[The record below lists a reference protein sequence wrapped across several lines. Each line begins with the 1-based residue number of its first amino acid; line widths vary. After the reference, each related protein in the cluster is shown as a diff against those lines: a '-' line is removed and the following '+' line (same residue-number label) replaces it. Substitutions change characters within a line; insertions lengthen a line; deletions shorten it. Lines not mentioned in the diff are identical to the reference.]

1 MRNCQ
6 RDLKIIL
13 RKLKIYNL
21 ARKLLF
27 LLPPEQS
34 QNISHFFLKLFSG
47 LYKSKQ
53 TRFSVKGLKIKN
65 RLGLAAGLDKNAR
78 LINEFDNIG
87 FGFVEVGT
95 ITPKPQYGNPKPRI
109 KRLISNESLLNSLG
123 FPNEGVATIKPRL
136 QKVRDDICLGVNIGP
151 NKDTVPQEIVNDYLF
166 CYREVFKYADFVT
179 MNISS
184 PNTPN
189 LRSLHNIENFKSVID
204 AILNE
209 RSKHQ
214 KQPKIFIKISPDEE
228 SKTYKDL
235 IETINDSAIDGVVI
249 SNTSDNQSLKES
261 LKVGHLPG
269 GISGKSLKNSANK
282 ILKEIKTIINQEKI
296 IVAVGGIFDV
306 DSYNE
311 KFELGADLVQM
322 YTGLI
327 YEGPN
332 LVKRIVKNDK
342 QISSNS

>member
-1 MRNCQ
+1 M
-6 RDLKIIL
+6 
-13 RKLKIYNL
+13 RKLKIYKL

-53 TRFSVKGLKIKN
+53 THLFVKGLRVKN

-95 ITPKPQYGNPKPRI
+95 VTPKAQYGNPKPRI
-109 KRLISNESLLNSLG
+109 KRLISHESLLNSLG
-123 FPNEGVATIKPRL
+123 FPNEGVRSIKSRL
-136 QKVRDDICLGVNIGP
+136 KKVSGDICLGVNIGP
-151 NKDTVPQEIVNDYLF
+151 NKDTVPEKVINDYLL
-166 CYREVFKYADFVT
+166 CYEEVFEYADFVT
-179 MNISS
+179 INISS

-189 LRSLHNIENFKSVID
+189 LRSLHSAENFKAVID
-204 AILNE
+204 AILSE
-209 RSKHQ
+209 RNRHQ
-214 KQPKIFIKISPDEE
+214 KKPKVFIKISPDEE
-228 SKTYKDL
+228 SKTYTNL
-235 IETINDSAIDGVVI
+235 IETINNSAIDGVII
-249 SNTSDNQSLKES
+249 SNTSNNQNLKKSLN
-261 LKVGHLPG
+261 VAHLPG
-269 GISGKSLKNSANK
+269 GISGKSLKNSSNK
-282 ILKEIKTIINQEKI
+282 ILKEIKTMINKEKI

-332 LVKRIVKNDK
+332 LVKRIVKNDN

>member
-1 MRNCQ
+1 M
-6 RDLKIIL
+6 
-13 RKLKIYNL
+13 RKLKIYKL

-53 TRFSVKGLKIKN
+53 THLFVKGLRVKN

-87 FGFVEVGT
+87 FGFIEVGT
-95 ITPKPQYGNPKPRI
+95 ITPKAQYGNPKPRI

-123 FPNEGVATIKPRL
+123 FPNEGVKAIKSRL
-136 QKVRDDICLGVNIGP
+136 KKVSEDICLGVNIGP
-151 NKDTVPQEIVNDYLF
+151 NKETAPEELVNDYLL
-166 CYREVFKYADFVT
+166 CYEQVFEYADFVT
-179 MNISS
+179 INISS

-189 LRSLHNIENFKSVID
+189 LRRLHNAENFKAVID
-204 AILNE
+204 AILSE
-209 RSKHQ
+209 RNRHQ
-214 KQPKIFIKISPDEE
+214 KKPKVFIKISPDEE
-228 SKTYKDL
+228 SKTYTNL
-235 IETINDSAIDGVVI
+235 IETINNSAIDGVII
-249 SNTSDNQSLKES
+249 SNTSNNQNLKKSLN
-261 LKVGHLPG
+261 VAHLPG
-269 GISGKSLKNSANK
+269 GISGKSLKNSSNK
-282 ILKEIKTIINQEKI
+282 ILKEIKTMINKEKI

>member
-1 MRNCQ
+1 M
-6 RDLKIIL
+6 
-13 RKLKIYNL
+13 RKLKIYKL

-34 QNISHFFLKLFSG
+34 QNISHLFLKLFSG

-53 TRFSVKGLKIKN
+53 THLFVKGLRVKN

-95 ITPKPQYGNPKPRI
+95 VTPKAQYGNPKPRI
-109 KRLISNESLLNSLG
+109 KRLISHESLLNSLG
-123 FPNEGVATIKPRL
+123 FPNEGVRSIKSRL
-136 QKVRDDICLGVNIGP
+136 KKVSGDICLGVNIGP
-151 NKDTVPQEIVNDYLF
+151 NKDTVPEEVINDYLL
-166 CYREVFKYADFVT
+166 CYEEVFEYADFVT
-179 MNISS
+179 INISS

-189 LRSLHNIENFKSVID
+189 LRSLHSAENFKAVID
-204 AILNE
+204 AILSE
-209 RSKHQ
+209 RNRHQ
-214 KQPKIFIKISPDEE
+214 KKPKVFIKISPDEE
-228 SKTYKDL
+228 SKTYTNL
-235 IETINDSAIDGVVI
+235 IETINNSAIDGVII
-249 SNTSDNQSLKES
+249 SNTSNNQNLKNSLN
-261 LKVGHLPG
+261 VAHLPG
-269 GISGKSLKNSANK
+269 GISGKSLKNSSNK
-282 ILKEIKTIINQEKI
+282 ILKEIKAMINKEKI

-322 YTGLI
+322 YTGFI

-332 LVKRIVKNDK
+332 LVKRIVKNDN

>member
-1 MRNCQ
+1 M
-6 RDLKIIL
+6 

-34 QNISHFFLKLFSG
+34 QNISHFFLNLFSG

-189 LRSLHNIENFKSVID
+189 LRSLHNIENFKTVID

-332 LVKRIVKNDK
+332 LVKRIIKNDN

>member
-1 MRNCQ
+1 M
-6 RDLKIIL
+6 
-13 RKLKIYNL
+13 RKLKIYKL

-53 TRFSVKGLKIKN
+53 THLFVKGLRVKN

-95 ITPKPQYGNPKPRI
+95 VTPKAQYGNPKPRI
-109 KRLISNESLLNSLG
+109 KRLISHESLLNSLG
-123 FPNEGVATIKPRL
+123 FPNEGVRSIKSRL
-136 QKVRDDICLGVNIGP
+136 KKVSGDICLGVNIGP
-151 NKDTVPQEIVNDYLF
+151 NKDTVPEKVINDYLL
-166 CYREVFKYADFVT
+166 CYEEVFEYADFVT
-179 MNISS
+179 INISS

-189 LRSLHNIENFKSVID
+189 LRSLHNAENFKAVID
-204 AILNE
+204 AILSE
-209 RSKHQ
+209 RNRHQ
-214 KQPKIFIKISPDEE
+214 KKPKVFIKISPDEE
-228 SKTYKDL
+228 SKTYTNL
-235 IETINDSAIDGVVI
+235 IETINNSAIDGVII
-249 SNTSDNQSLKES
+249 SNTSNNQNLKKSLN
-261 LKVGHLPG
+261 VAHLPG
-269 GISGKSLKNSANK
+269 GISGKSLKNSSNK
-282 ILKEIKTIINQEKI
+282 ILKEIKTMINKEKI

-332 LVKRIVKNDK
+332 LVKRIVKNDN

>member
-1 MRNCQ
+1 M
-6 RDLKIIL
+6 
-13 RKLKIYNL
+13 
-21 ARKLLF
+21 
-27 LLPPEQS
+27 
-34 QNISHFFLKLFSG
+34 
-47 LYKSKQ
+47 
-53 TRFSVKGLKIKN
+53 KGLKIKN

-109 KRLISNESLLNSLG
+109 KRLISHESLLNSLG

-249 SNTSDNQSLKES
+249 SNTSDNQNLKES

-332 LVKRIVKNDK
+332 LVKRIVKNDN

>member
-1 MRNCQ
+1 M
-6 RDLKIIL
+6 
-13 RKLKIYNL
+13 
-21 ARKLLF
+21 
-27 LLPPEQS
+27 
-34 QNISHFFLKLFSG
+34 
-47 LYKSKQ
+47 
-53 TRFSVKGLKIKN
+53 KGLRVKN

-95 ITPKPQYGNPKPRI
+95 VTPKAQYGNPKPRI
-109 KRLISNESLLNSLG
+109 KRLISHESLLNSLG

-151 NKDTVPQEIVNDYLF
+151 NKDTVSQEIVNDYLF

-332 LVKRIVKNDK
+332 LVKRIVKNDN

>member
-1 MRNCQ
+1 M
-6 RDLKIIL
+6 
-13 RKLKIYNL
+13 
-21 ARKLLF
+21 
-27 LLPPEQS
+27 
-34 QNISHFFLKLFSG
+34 
-47 LYKSKQ
+47 
-53 TRFSVKGLKIKN
+53 KGLRVKN

-95 ITPKPQYGNPKPRI
+95 ITPKAQYGNPKPRI
-109 KRLISNESLLNSLG
+109 KRLISHESLLNSLG
-123 FPNEGVATIKPRL
+123 FPNEGVRSIKSRL
-136 QKVRDDICLGVNIGP
+136 KKVSGDICLGVNIGP
-151 NKDTVPQEIVNDYLF
+151 NKDTVPEEVINDYLL
-166 CYREVFKYADFVT
+166 CYEEVFEYADFVT
-179 MNISS
+179 INISS

-189 LRSLHNIENFKSVID
+189 LRSLHNAENFKAVID

-209 RSKHQ
+209 RNRHQ
-214 KQPKIFIKISPDEE
+214 KKPKVFIKISPDEE
-228 SKTYKDL
+228 SKTYINL
-235 IETINDSAIDGVVI
+235 IETINNSAIDGVII
-249 SNTSDNQSLKES
+249 SNTSNNKNLKKSLN
-261 LKVGHLPG
+261 VAHLPG
-269 GISGKSLKNSANK
+269 GISGKSLKNSSNK
-282 ILKEIKTIINQEKI
+282 ILKEIKTMINKEKI

>member
-1 MRNCQ
+1 M
-6 RDLKIIL
+6 
-13 RKLKIYNL
+13 RKLKIYKL

-53 TRFSVKGLKIKN
+53 THLFVKGLRVKN

-95 ITPKPQYGNPKPRI
+95 VTPKAQYGNPKPRI
-109 KRLISNESLLNSLG
+109 KRLISHESLLNSLG
-123 FPNEGVATIKPRL
+123 FPNEGVRSIKSRL
-136 QKVRDDICLGVNIGP
+136 KKVSGDICLGVNIGP
-151 NKDTVPQEIVNDYLF
+151 NKDTLPEEVINDYLL
-166 CYREVFKYADFVT
+166 CYEEVFEYADFVT
-179 MNISS
+179 INISS

-189 LRSLHNIENFKSVID
+189 LRSLHNAENFKAVID

-209 RSKHQ
+209 RNRHQ
-214 KQPKIFIKISPDEE
+214 KKPKVFIKISPDEE
-228 SKTYKDL
+228 SKTYTNL
-235 IETINDSAIDGVVI
+235 IETVNNSAIDGVII
-249 SNTSDNQSLKES
+249 SNTSNNQNLKKSLN
-261 LKVGHLPG
+261 VAHLPG
-269 GISGKSLKNSANK
+269 GISGKSLKNSSNK
-282 ILKEIKTIINQEKI
+282 ILKEIKTMINKEKI

>member
-1 MRNCQ
+1 M
-6 RDLKIIL
+6 
-13 RKLKIYNL
+13 RKLKIYKL

-53 TRFSVKGLKIKN
+53 THLFVKGLRVKN

-95 ITPKPQYGNPKPRI
+95 ITPKAQYGNPKPRI
-109 KRLISNESLLNSLG
+109 KRLISHESLLNSLG
-123 FPNEGVATIKPRL
+123 FPNEGVRSIKSRL
-136 QKVRDDICLGVNIGP
+136 KKVSGDICLGVNIGP
-151 NKDTVPQEIVNDYLF
+151 NKDTVPEEVINDYLL
-166 CYREVFKYADFVT
+166 CYEEVFEYADFVT
-179 MNISS
+179 INISS

-189 LRSLHNIENFKSVID
+189 LRSLHNAENFKAVID
-204 AILNE
+204 AILSE
-209 RSKHQ
+209 RNRHQ
-214 KQPKIFIKISPDEE
+214 KKPKVFIKISPDEE
-228 SKTYKDL
+228 SKTYTNL
-235 IETINDSAIDGVVI
+235 IETINNSAIDGVII
-249 SNTSDNQSLKES
+249 SNTSNNQNLKKSLN
-261 LKVGHLPG
+261 VAHLPG
-269 GISGKSLKNSANK
+269 GISGKSLKNSSNK
-282 ILKEIKTIINQEKI
+282 ILKEIKTMINKEKI

-332 LVKRIVKNDK
+332 LVKRIVKNDN

>member
-1 MRNCQ
+1 M
-6 RDLKIIL
+6 
-13 RKLKIYNL
+13 RKLKIYKL

-53 TRFSVKGLKIKN
+53 THLFVKGLRVKN

-95 ITPKPQYGNPKPRI
+95 VTPKAQYGNPKPRI
-109 KRLISNESLLNSLG
+109 KRLISHESLLNSLG
-123 FPNEGVATIKPRL
+123 FPNEGVRSIKSRL
-136 QKVRDDICLGVNIGP
+136 KKVSGDICLGVNIGP
-151 NKDTVPQEIVNDYLF
+151 NKDTIPEEVINDYLL
-166 CYREVFKYADFVT
+166 CYEEVFEYADFVT
-179 MNISS
+179 INISS

-189 LRSLHNIENFKSVID
+189 LRSLHKVEKFKAVID
-204 AILNE
+204 AILSE
-209 RSKHQ
+209 RNRHQ
-214 KQPKIFIKISPDEE
+214 KKPKVFIKISPDEE
-228 SKTYKDL
+228 SKTYTNL
-235 IETINDSAIDGVVI
+235 IETINNSAIDGVII
-249 SNTSDNQSLKES
+249 SNTSNNQNLKKSLN
-261 LKVGHLPG
+261 VAHLPG
-269 GISGKSLKNSANK
+269 GISGKSLKNSSNK
-282 ILKEIKTIINQEKI
+282 ILKEIKTMINKEKI

-322 YTGLI
+322 YTGFI

-332 LVKRIVKNDK
+332 LVKRIVKNDN

>member
-1 MRNCQ
+1 
-6 RDLKIIL
+6 L
-13 RKLKIYNL
+13 RKLKIYKL

-53 TRFSVKGLKIKN
+53 THLFVKGLRVKN

-95 ITPKPQYGNPKPRI
+95 ITPKAQYGNPKPRI
-109 KRLISNESLLNSLG
+109 KRLISHESLLNSLG
-123 FPNEGVATIKPRL
+123 FPNEGVRSIKSRL
-136 QKVRDDICLGVNIGP
+136 KKVSGDICLGVNIGP
-151 NKDTVPQEIVNDYLF
+151 NKDTLPEEVINDYLL
-166 CYREVFKYADFVT
+166 CYEEVFEYADFVT
-179 MNISS
+179 INISS

-189 LRSLHNIENFKSVID
+189 LRSLHNAENFKAVID

-209 RSKHQ
+209 RNRHQ
-214 KQPKIFIKISPDEE
+214 KKPKVFIKISPDEE
-228 SKTYKDL
+228 SKTYTNL
-235 IETINDSAIDGVVI
+235 IETINNSAIDGVII
-249 SNTSDNQSLKES
+249 SNTSNNQNLKKSLN
-261 LKVGHLPG
+261 VAHLPG
-269 GISGKSLKNSANK
+269 GISGKSLKNSSNK
-282 ILKEIKTIINQEKI
+282 ILKEIKTMINKEKI

>member
-1 MRNCQ
+1 M
-6 RDLKIIL
+6 
-13 RKLKIYNL
+13 RKLKIHKL

-53 TRFSVKGLKIKN
+53 THLFVKGLRVKN

-95 ITPKPQYGNPKPRI
+95 VTPKAQYGNPKPRI
-109 KRLISNESLLNSLG
+109 KRLISHESLLNSLG
-123 FPNEGVATIKPRL
+123 FPNEGVRSIKSRL
-136 QKVRDDICLGVNIGP
+136 KKVSGDICLGVNIGP
-151 NKDTVPQEIVNDYLF
+151 NKDTVPEEVINDYLL
-166 CYREVFKYADFVT
+166 CYEEVFEYADFVT
-179 MNISS
+179 INISS

-189 LRSLHNIENFKSVID
+189 LRSLHNAENFKAVID
-204 AILNE
+204 AILSE
-209 RSKHQ
+209 RNRHQ
-214 KQPKIFIKISPDEE
+214 KKPKVFIKISPDEE
-228 SKTYKDL
+228 SKTYTNL
-235 IETINDSAIDGVVI
+235 IETINNSAIDGVII
-249 SNTSDNQSLKES
+249 SNTSNNQNLKKSLN
-261 LKVGHLPG
+261 VAHLPG
-269 GISGKSLKNSANK
+269 GISGKSLKNSSNK
-282 ILKEIKTIINQEKI
+282 ILKEIKTMINKEKI

-332 LVKRIVKNDK
+332 LVKRIIKNDN

>member
-1 MRNCQ
+1 M
-6 RDLKIIL
+6 
-13 RKLKIYNL
+13 RKLKIYKL

-27 LLPPEQS
+27 LFPPEQS
-34 QNISHFFLKLFSG
+34 QNISHFFLKLFSV

-53 TRFSVKGLKIKN
+53 THLYVKGLRVKN

-95 ITPKPQYGNPKPRI
+95 VTPKAQYGNPKPRI
-109 KRLISNESLLNSLG
+109 KRLISHESLLNSLG
-123 FPNEGVATIKPRL
+123 FPNEGVRSIKSRL
-136 QKVRDDICLGVNIGP
+136 KKVSGDICLGVNIGP
-151 NKDTVPQEIVNDYLF
+151 NKDTVPEEVINDYLL
-166 CYREVFKYADFVT
+166 CYEEVFEYADFVT
-179 MNISS
+179 INISS

-189 LRSLHNIENFKSVID
+189 LRSLHNAENFKAVID
-204 AILNE
+204 AILSE
-209 RSKHQ
+209 RNRHQ
-214 KQPKIFIKISPDEE
+214 KKPKVFIKISPDEE
-228 SKTYKDL
+228 SKTYTNL
-235 IETINDSAIDGVVI
+235 IETINNSAIDGVII
-249 SNTSDNQSLKES
+249 SNTSNNQNLKKSLN
-261 LKVGHLPG
+261 VAHLPG
-269 GISGKSLKNSANK
+269 GISGKSLKNSSNK
-282 ILKEIKTIINQEKI
+282 ILKEIKTMINKEKI

-332 LVKRIVKNDK
+332 LVKRIIKNDN

>member
-1 MRNCQ
+1 M
-6 RDLKIIL
+6 
-13 RKLKIYNL
+13 
-21 ARKLLF
+21 
-27 LLPPEQS
+27 
-34 QNISHFFLKLFSG
+34 
-47 LYKSKQ
+47 
-53 TRFSVKGLKIKN
+53 KGLRVKN

-95 ITPKPQYGNPKPRI
+95 ITPKAQYGNPKPRI
-109 KRLISNESLLNSLG
+109 KRLISHESLLNSLG
-123 FPNEGVATIKPRL
+123 FPNEGVRSIKARL
-136 QKVRDDICLGVNIGP
+136 KKVSGDICLGVNIGP
-151 NKDTVPQEIVNDYLF
+151 NKDTVPEEVINDYLL
-166 CYREVFKYADFVT
+166 CYEEVFEYADFVT
-179 MNISS
+179 INISS

-189 LRSLHNIENFKSVID
+189 LRSLHNAENFKAVID
-204 AILNE
+204 AILSE
-209 RSKHQ
+209 RNRHQ
-214 KQPKIFIKISPDEE
+214 KKPKVFIKISPDEE
-228 SKTYKDL
+228 SKTYTNL
-235 IETINDSAIDGVVI
+235 IETINNREIDGVII
-249 SNTSDNQSLKES
+249 SNTSNSQNLKES

-269 GISGKSLKNSANK
+269 GISGKSLKNSSNK
-282 ILKEIKTIINQEKI
+282 ILKEIKTMINEEKI

>member
-1 MRNCQ
+1 M
-6 RDLKIIL
+6 
-13 RKLKIYNL
+13 RKLKIYKL

-53 TRFSVKGLKIKN
+53 THLFVKGLRVKN

-95 ITPKPQYGNPKPRI
+95 VTPKAQYGNPKPRI
-109 KRLISNESLLNSLG
+109 KRLISHESLLNSLG
-123 FPNEGVATIKPRL
+123 FPNEGVRSIKSRL
-136 QKVRDDICLGVNIGP
+136 KKVNGDICLGVNIGP
-151 NKDTVPQEIVNDYLF
+151 NKDTVPEEVINDYLL
-166 CYREVFKYADFVT
+166 CYEEVFEYADFVT
-179 MNISS
+179 INISS

-189 LRSLHNIENFKSVID
+189 LRSLHNAENFKAVID
-204 AILNE
+204 AILSE
-209 RSKHQ
+209 RNRHQ
-214 KQPKIFIKISPDEE
+214 KKPKVFIKISPDEE
-228 SKTYKDL
+228 SKTYTNL
-235 IETINDSAIDGVVI
+235 IETINNSAIDGVII
-249 SNTSDNQSLKES
+249 SNTSNNQNLKKSLN
-261 LKVGHLPG
+261 VAHLPG
-269 GISGKSLKNSANK
+269 GISGKSLKNSSNK
-282 ILKEIKTIINQEKI
+282 ILKEIKTMINKEKI

-332 LVKRIVKNDK
+332 LVKRIVKNDN

>member
-1 MRNCQ
+1 
-6 RDLKIIL
+6 L
-13 RKLKIYNL
+13 RKLKIYKL

-53 TRFSVKGLKIKN
+53 THLFVKGLRVKN

-95 ITPKPQYGNPKPRI
+95 VTPKAQYGNPKPRI
-109 KRLISNESLLNSLG
+109 KRLISHESLLNSLG
-123 FPNEGVATIKPRL
+123 FPNEGVRSIKSRL
-136 QKVRDDICLGVNIGP
+136 KKVSDDICLGVNIGP
-151 NKDTVPQEIVNDYLF
+151 NKDTAPEEVINDYLL
-166 CYREVFKYADFVT
+166 CYEEVFEYADFVT
-179 MNISS
+179 INISS

-189 LRSLHNIENFKSVID
+189 LRSLHNAENFKAVID
-204 AILNE
+204 AILSE
-209 RSKHQ
+209 RNRHQ
-214 KQPKIFIKISPDEE
+214 KKPKVFIKISPDEE
-228 SKTYKDL
+228 SKTYTNL
-235 IETINDSAIDGVVI
+235 IETINNSAIDGVII
-249 SNTSDNQSLKES
+249 SNTSNNQNLKKSLN
-261 LKVGHLPG
+261 VAHLPG
-269 GISGKSLKNSANK
+269 GISGKSLKNYSNK
-282 ILKEIKTIINQEKI
+282 ILKEIRTMINKEKI

>member
-1 MRNCQ
+1 M
-6 RDLKIIL
+6 
-13 RKLKIYNL
+13 RKLKIYKL

-53 TRFSVKGLKIKN
+53 THLFVKGLRVKN

-95 ITPKPQYGNPKPRI
+95 ITPKAQYGNPKPRI
-109 KRLISNESLLNSLG
+109 KRLISHESLLNSLG
-123 FPNEGVATIKPRL
+123 FPNEGVRSIKSRL
-136 QKVRDDICLGVNIGP
+136 KKVSGDICLGVNIGP
-151 NKDTVPQEIVNDYLF
+151 NKDTVPEEVINDYLL
-166 CYREVFKYADFVT
+166 CYEEVFEYADFVT
-179 MNISS
+179 INISS

-189 LRSLHNIENFKSVID
+189 LRSLHNAENFKAVIE
-204 AILNE
+204 AILSE
-209 RSKHQ
+209 RNRHQ
-214 KQPKIFIKISPDEE
+214 KKPKVFIKISPDEE
-228 SKTYKDL
+228 SKTYTNL
-235 IETINDSAIDGVVI
+235 IETINNSAIDGVII
-249 SNTSDNQSLKES
+249 SNTSNNQNLKKSLN
-261 LKVGHLPG
+261 VAHLPG
-269 GISGKSLKNSANK
+269 GISGKSLKNSSNK
-282 ILKEIKTIINQEKI
+282 ILKEIKTMINKEKI

>member
-1 MRNCQ
+1 M
-6 RDLKIIL
+6 
-13 RKLKIYNL
+13 RKLKIYKL

-53 TRFSVKGLKIKN
+53 THLFVKGLRVKN

-95 ITPKPQYGNPKPRI
+95 VTPKAQYGNPKPRI
-109 KRLISNESLLNSLG
+109 KRLISHESLLNSLG
-123 FPNEGVATIKPRL
+123 FPNEGVRSIKSRL
-136 QKVRDDICLGVNIGP
+136 KKISGDICLGVNIGP
-151 NKDTVPQEIVNDYLF
+151 NKDTVPEEVINDYLL
-166 CYREVFKYADFVT
+166 CYEEVFEYADFVT
-179 MNISS
+179 INISS

-189 LRSLHNIENFKSVID
+189 LRSLHNAENFKAVID
-204 AILNE
+204 AILSE
-209 RSKHQ
+209 RNRHQ
-214 KQPKIFIKISPDEE
+214 KKPKVFIKISPDEE
-228 SKTYKDL
+228 SKTYTNL
-235 IETINDSAIDGVVI
+235 IETINNSAIDGVII
-249 SNTSDNQSLKES
+249 SNTSNNQNLKKSLN
-261 LKVGHLPG
+261 VAHLPG
-269 GISGKSLKNSANK
+269 GISGKSLKNSSNK
-282 ILKEIKTIINQEKI
+282 ILKEIKTMINKEKI

>member
-1 MRNCQ
+1 M
-6 RDLKIIL
+6 
-13 RKLKIYNL
+13 RKLKIYKL

-27 LLPPEQS
+27 LLRPEQS

-109 KRLISNESLLNSLG
+109 KRLISHESLLNSLG

-235 IETINDSAIDGVVI
+235 IDTINDSAIDGVVI
-249 SNTSDNQSLKES
+249 SNTSDNQNLKES

-332 LVKRIVKNDK
+332 LVKRIVKNDN

>member
-1 MRNCQ
+1 M
-6 RDLKIIL
+6 
-13 RKLKIYNL
+13 
-21 ARKLLF
+21 
-27 LLPPEQS
+27 
-34 QNISHFFLKLFSG
+34 
-47 LYKSKQ
+47 
-53 TRFSVKGLKIKN
+53 KGLRVKN

-95 ITPKPQYGNPKPRI
+95 ITPKAQYGNPKPRI
-109 KRLISNESLLNSLG
+109 KRLISHESLLNSLG
-123 FPNEGVATIKPRL
+123 FPNEGVRSIKARL
-136 QKVRDDICLGVNIGP
+136 KKVSGDICLGVNIGP
-151 NKDTVPQEIVNDYLF
+151 NKDTVPEEVINDYLL
-166 CYREVFKYADFVT
+166 CYEEVFEYADFVT
-179 MNISS
+179 INISS

-189 LRSLHNIENFKSVID
+189 LRSLHNAENFKAVID
-204 AILNE
+204 AILSE
-209 RSKHQ
+209 RNRHQ
-214 KQPKIFIKISPDEE
+214 KKPKVFIKISPDEE
-228 SKTYKDL
+228 SKTYTNL
-235 IETINDSAIDGVVI
+235 IETINNSAIDGVII
-249 SNTSDNQSLKES
+249 SNTSNNQNLKKSLN
-261 LKVGHLPG
+261 VAHLPG
-269 GISGKSLKNSANK
+269 GISGKSLKNSSNK
-282 ILKEIKTIINQEKI
+282 ILKEIKTMINKEKI

>member
-1 MRNCQ
+1 M
-6 RDLKIIL
+6 
-13 RKLKIYNL
+13 RKLKIYKL

-53 TRFSVKGLKIKN
+53 THLFVKGLRVKN

-95 ITPKPQYGNPKPRI
+95 VTPKAQYGNPKPRI
-109 KRLISNESLLNSLG
+109 KRLISHESLLNSLG
-123 FPNEGVATIKPRL
+123 FPNEGVRSIKSRL
-136 QKVRDDICLGVNIGP
+136 KKVSGDICLGVNIGP
-151 NKDTVPQEIVNDYLF
+151 NKDTVPEEVINDYLL
-166 CYREVFKYADFVT
+166 CYEEVFEYADFVT
-179 MNISS
+179 INISS

-189 LRSLHNIENFKSVID
+189 LRSLHNAENFKAVID
-204 AILNE
+204 AILSE
-209 RSKHQ
+209 RNRHQ
-214 KQPKIFIKISPDEE
+214 KKPKVFIKISPDEE
-228 SKTYKDL
+228 SKTYTNL
-235 IETINDSAIDGVVI
+235 IETINNSAIDGVII
-249 SNTSDNQSLKES
+249 SNTSNNQNLKKSLN
-261 LKVGHLPG
+261 VAHLPG
-269 GISGKSLKNSANK
+269 GISGKSLKNSSNK
-282 ILKEIKTIINQEKI
+282 ILKEIKTMINKEKI

-332 LVKRIVKNDK
+332 LVKRIIKNDN

>member
-1 MRNCQ
+1 M
-6 RDLKIIL
+6 
-13 RKLKIYNL
+13 RKLKIYKL

-34 QNISHFFLKLFSG
+34 QNISHLFLKLFSG

-53 TRFSVKGLKIKN
+53 THLFVKGLRVKN

-95 ITPKPQYGNPKPRI
+95 ITPKAQYGNPKPRI
-109 KRLISNESLLNSLG
+109 KRLISHESLLNSLG
-123 FPNEGVATIKPRL
+123 FPNEGVRSIKSRL
-136 QKVRDDICLGVNIGP
+136 KKVSGDICLGVNIGP
-151 NKDTVPQEIVNDYLF
+151 NKDTLPEEVINDYLL
-166 CYREVFKYADFVT
+166 CYEEVFEYADFVT
-179 MNISS
+179 INISS

-189 LRSLHNIENFKSVID
+189 LRSLHNAENFKAVID
-204 AILNE
+204 AILSE
-209 RSKHQ
+209 RNRHQ
-214 KQPKIFIKISPDEE
+214 KKPKVFIKISPDEE
-228 SKTYKDL
+228 SKTYTNL
-235 IETINDSAIDGVVI
+235 IETINNSAIDGVII
-249 SNTSDNQSLKES
+249 SNTSNNQNLKKSLN
-261 LKVGHLPG
+261 VAHLPG
-269 GISGKSLKNSANK
+269 GISGKSLKNSSNK
-282 ILKEIKTIINQEKI
+282 ILKEIKTMINKEKI

>member
-1 MRNCQ
+1 M
-6 RDLKIIL
+6 
-13 RKLKIYNL
+13 RKLKIYKL

-53 TRFSVKGLKIKN
+53 THLFVKGLRVKN

-95 ITPKPQYGNPKPRI
+95 ITPKAQYGNPKPRI
-109 KRLISNESLLNSLG
+109 KRLISHESLLNSLG
-123 FPNEGVATIKPRL
+123 FPNQGVRSIKSRL
-136 QKVRDDICLGVNIGP
+136 KKVSGDICLGVNIGP
-151 NKDTVPQEIVNDYLF
+151 NKDTVPEEVINDYLL
-166 CYREVFKYADFVT
+166 CYEEVFEYADFVT
-179 MNISS
+179 INISS

-189 LRSLHNIENFKSVID
+189 LRSLHNAENFKAVID

-209 RSKHQ
+209 RNRHQ
-214 KQPKIFIKISPDEE
+214 KKPKVFIKISPDEE
-228 SKTYKDL
+228 SKTYTNL
-235 IETINDSAIDGVVI
+235 IETINNSAIDGVII
-249 SNTSDNQSLKES
+249 SNTSNNQNLKKSLN
-261 LKVGHLPG
+261 VAHLPG
-269 GISGKSLKNSANK
+269 GISGKSLKNSSNK
-282 ILKEIKTIINQEKI
+282 ILKEIKTMINKEKI

>member
-1 MRNCQ
+1 M
-6 RDLKIIL
+6 
-13 RKLKIYNL
+13 RKLKIYKL

-53 TRFSVKGLKIKN
+53 THLFVKGLRVKN

-95 ITPKPQYGNPKPRI
+95 VTPKAQYGNPKPRI
-109 KRLISNESLLNSLG
+109 KRLISHESLLNSLG
-123 FPNEGVATIKPRL
+123 FPNEGVRSIKSRL
-136 QKVRDDICLGVNIGP
+136 KKVSDDICLGVNIGP
-151 NKDTVPQEIVNDYLF
+151 NKDTAPEEVINDYLL
-166 CYREVFKYADFVT
+166 CYEEVFEYADFVT
-179 MNISS
+179 INISS

-189 LRSLHNIENFKSVID
+189 LRSLHNAENFKAVID

-209 RSKHQ
+209 RNRHQ
-214 KQPKIFIKISPDEE
+214 KKPKVFIKISPDEE
-228 SKTYKDL
+228 SKTYTNL
-235 IETINDSAIDGVVI
+235 IETINNSAIDGVII
-249 SNTSDNQSLKES
+249 SNTSNNQNLKKSLN
-261 LKVGHLPG
+261 VAHLPG
-269 GISGKSLKNSANK
+269 GISGKSLKNSSNK
-282 ILKEIKTIINQEKI
+282 ILKEIRTMINKEKI

>member
-1 MRNCQ
+1 M
-6 RDLKIIL
+6 
-13 RKLKIYNL
+13 
-21 ARKLLF
+21 
-27 LLPPEQS
+27 
-34 QNISHFFLKLFSG
+34 
-47 LYKSKQ
+47 
-53 TRFSVKGLKIKN
+53 KGLRVKN

-87 FGFVEVGT
+87 FGFIEVGT
-95 ITPKPQYGNPKPRI
+95 ITPKAQYGNPKPRI

-123 FPNEGVATIKPRL
+123 FPNEGVKAIKSRL
-136 QKVRDDICLGVNIGP
+136 KKVSEDICLGVNIGP
-151 NKDTVPQEIVNDYLF
+151 NKETAPEELVNDYLL
-166 CYREVFKYADFVT
+166 CYKEVFEYADFVT
-179 MNISS
+179 LNISS

-189 LRSLHNIENFKSVID
+189 LRSLHNIENFKAVIN
-204 AILNE
+204 AILSE
-209 RSKHQ
+209 RNKHQ
-214 KQPKIFIKISPDEE
+214 KKPKVFIKISPDEQ
-228 SKTYKDL
+228 SNIYKDL
-235 IETINDSAIDGVVI
+235 IETINNSEIDGVII
-249 SNTSDNQSLKES
+249 SNTSNSQNLKES
-261 LKVGHLPG
+261 LNVGHLPG
-269 GISGKSLKNSANK
+269 GISGKSLKNSSNK
-282 ILKEIKTIINQEKI
+282 ILKEIKTMINEEKI

>member
-1 MRNCQ
+1 M
-6 RDLKIIL
+6 
-13 RKLKIYNL
+13 RKLKIYKL

-53 TRFSVKGLKIKN
+53 THLFVKGLRVKN
-65 RLGLAAGLDKNAR
+65 RLGLAAGLDKNGR

-95 ITPKPQYGNPKPRI
+95 VTPKAQYGNPKPRI
-109 KRLISNESLLNSLG
+109 KRLISHESLLNSLG
-123 FPNEGVATIKPRL
+123 FPNEGVRSIKSRI
-136 QKVRDDICLGVNIGP
+136 KKASGDICLGVNIGP
-151 NKDTVPQEIVNDYLF
+151 NKDTVPEEVINDYLL
-166 CYREVFKYADFVT
+166 CYEEVFEYADFVT
-179 MNISS
+179 INISS

-189 LRSLHNIENFKSVID
+189 LRSLHNAENFKAVID
-204 AILNE
+204 AILSE
-209 RSKHQ
+209 RNRHQ
-214 KQPKIFIKISPDEE
+214 KKPKVFIKFSPDEE
-228 SKTYKDL
+228 SKTYINL
-235 IETINDSAIDGVVI
+235 IEIINNSEIDGVII
-249 SNTSDNQSLKES
+249 SNTSNNQNLKKSLN
-261 LKVGHLPG
+261 VAHLPG
-269 GISGKSLKNSANK
+269 GISGKSLKNSSNK
-282 ILKEIKTIINQEKI
+282 ILKEIKAMINKEKI

-332 LVKRIVKNDK
+332 LVKRLIKNDK
-342 QISSNS
+342 QIFSNS

>member
-1 MRNCQ
+1 M
-6 RDLKIIL
+6 

-109 KRLISNESLLNSLG
+109 KRLISHESLLNSLG

-151 NKDTVPQEIVNDYLF
+151 NKDTIPQEIVNDYLF

-249 SNTSDNQSLKES
+249 SNTSDNQNLKES

-332 LVKRIVKNDK
+332 LVKRIVKNDN

>member
-1 MRNCQ
+1 M
-6 RDLKIIL
+6 
-13 RKLKIYNL
+13 RKLKIYKL

-53 TRFSVKGLKIKN
+53 THLFVKGLRVKN

-95 ITPKPQYGNPKPRI
+95 ITPKAQYGNPKPRI
-109 KRLISNESLLNSLG
+109 KRLISHESLLNSLG
-123 FPNEGVATIKPRL
+123 FPNEGVRSIKSRL
-136 QKVRDDICLGVNIGP
+136 KKVSGDICLGVNIGP
-151 NKDTVPQEIVNDYLF
+151 NKDTVPEEVINDYLL
-166 CYREVFKYADFVT
+166 CYEEVFEYADFVT
-179 MNISS
+179 INISS

-189 LRSLHNIENFKSVID
+189 LRSLHNAKNFKAVID
-204 AILNE
+204 VILSE
-209 RSKHQ
+209 RNRHQ
-214 KQPKIFIKISPDEE
+214 KKPKVLIKISPDEE
-228 SKTYKDL
+228 SKTYTNL
-235 IETINDSAIDGVVI
+235 IETINNSAIDGVII
-249 SNTSDNQSLKES
+249 SNTSNNKNLKKSLN
-261 LKVGHLPG
+261 VAHLPG
-269 GISGKSLKNSANK
+269 GISGKSLKNSSNK
-282 ILKEIKTIINQEKI
+282 ILEEIKTMINKEKI

>member
-1 MRNCQ
+1 M
-6 RDLKIIL
+6 
-13 RKLKIYNL
+13 RKLKIYKL

-53 TRFSVKGLKIKN
+53 THLFVKGLRVKN

-95 ITPKPQYGNPKPRI
+95 VTPKAQYGNPKPRI
-109 KRLISNESLLNSLG
+109 KRLISHESLLNSLG
-123 FPNEGVATIKPRL
+123 FPNEGVRSIKSRL
-136 QKVRDDICLGVNIGP
+136 KKVSGDICLGVNIGP
-151 NKDTVPQEIVNDYLF
+151 NKDTVPEEVINDYLL
-166 CYREVFKYADFVT
+166 CYEEVFEYADFVT
-179 MNISS
+179 INISS

-189 LRSLHNIENFKSVID
+189 LRSLHKVEKFKAVID
-204 AILNE
+204 AILSE
-209 RSKHQ
+209 RNRHQ
-214 KQPKIFIKISPDEE
+214 KKPKVFIKISPDEE
-228 SKTYKDL
+228 SKTYTNL
-235 IETINDSAIDGVVI
+235 IETINNSAIDGVII
-249 SNTSDNQSLKES
+249 SNTSNNQNLKKSLN
-261 LKVGHLPG
+261 VAHLPG
-269 GISGKSLKNSANK
+269 GISGKSLKNSSNK
-282 ILKEIKTIINQEKI
+282 ILKEIKTMINKEKI

>member
-1 MRNCQ
+1 M
-6 RDLKIIL
+6 
-13 RKLKIYNL
+13 RKLKIYKL

-34 QNISHFFLKLFSG
+34 QNISHLFLKLFSG

-53 TRFSVKGLKIKN
+53 THLFVKGLRVKN

-95 ITPKPQYGNPKPRI
+95 VTPKAQYGNPKPRI
-109 KRLISNESLLNSLG
+109 KRLISHESLLNSLG
-123 FPNEGVATIKPRL
+123 FPNEGVRSIKSRL
-136 QKVRDDICLGVNIGP
+136 KKVSGDICLGVNIGP
-151 NKDTVPQEIVNDYLF
+151 NKDTVPEEVINDYLL
-166 CYREVFKYADFVT
+166 CYEEVFEYADFVT
-179 MNISS
+179 INISS

-189 LRSLHNIENFKSVID
+189 LRSLHNAENFKAVID

-209 RSKHQ
+209 RNRHQ
-214 KQPKIFIKISPDEE
+214 KKPKVFIKISPDEE
-228 SKTYKDL
+228 SKTYTNL
-235 IETINDSAIDGVVI
+235 IETINNSAIDGVII
-249 SNTSDNQSLKES
+249 SNTSNNQNLKKSLN
-261 LKVGHLPG
+261 VAHLPG
-269 GISGKSLKNSANK
+269 GISGKSLKNSSNK
-282 ILKEIKTIINQEKI
+282 ILKEIKTMINKEKI

-332 LVKRIVKNDK
+332 LVKRIVKNDN

>member
-1 MRNCQ
+1 M
-6 RDLKIIL
+6 
-13 RKLKIYNL
+13 RKLKIYKL

-53 TRFSVKGLKIKN
+53 THLFVKGLRVKN

-95 ITPKPQYGNPKPRI
+95 VTPKAQYGNPKPRI
-109 KRLISNESLLNSLG
+109 KRLISHESLLNSLG
-123 FPNEGVATIKPRL
+123 FPNEGVRSIKSRL
-136 QKVRDDICLGVNIGP
+136 KKVSGDICLGVNIGP
-151 NKDTVPQEIVNDYLF
+151 NKDTLPEEVINDYLL
-166 CYREVFKYADFVT
+166 CYEEVFEYADFVT
-179 MNISS
+179 INISS

-189 LRSLHNIENFKSVID
+189 LRSLHNAENFKAVID

-209 RSKHQ
+209 RNRHQ
-214 KQPKIFIKISPDEE
+214 KKPKVFIKISPDEE
-228 SKTYKDL
+228 SKTYTNL
-235 IETINDSAIDGVVI
+235 IETINNSAIDGVII
-249 SNTSDNQSLKES
+249 SNTSNNQNLKKSLN
-261 LKVGHLPG
+261 VAHLPG
-269 GISGKSLKNSANK
+269 GISGKSLKNSSNK
-282 ILKEIKTIINQEKI
+282 ILKEIKTMINKEKI